1 MYVRIGSPDPKYLA
15 ATDVLIGDMS
25 NINYE
30 FLLLDR
36 PIILIANNWLKDTFP
51 DIGPKIHINKLEEEI
66 YNALNNPLQFS
77 KERKYWLNQT
87 IEVNKKSASEK
98 YINLMLSKSKLNNHV
113 FCFITG
119 GNSVRETNI
128 KPLVDMVK
136 KKSYPFEIVRKY
148 QNSDNCLNSNI
159 IFVGA
164 HFKDLLSIKNG
175 YKVHI
180 DHDLKIGSANLK
192 YAIWDYKGIN
202 TFLEL
207 TYIVAGKAGLLRT
220 KKVLGPNAGRAII
233 AGYPKGDDLLL

>member
-98 YINLMLSKSKLNNHV
+98 YINLMLSKSKLNNPV

-136 KKSYPFEIVRKY
+136 K
-148 QNSDNCLNSNI
+148 N
-159 IFVGA
+159 
-164 HFKDLLSIKNG
+164 HT
-175 YKVHI
+175 H
-180 DHDLKIGSANLK
+180 LK
-192 YAIWDYKGIN
+192 
-202 TFLEL
+202 
-207 TYIVAGKAGLLRT
+207 
-220 KKVLGPNAGRAII
+220 
-233 AGYPKGDDLLL
+233 